1 MNKADIR
8 IMASPQR
15 AERVK
20 LLVEK
25 LGVSDCAVTWD
36 DRPKGG
42 GAMYTARI
50 KVLCRDVT
58 NKVR

>member
-1 MNKADIR
+1 MNKADMR
-8 IMASPQR
+8 IMASPKR

-25 LGVSDCAVTWD
+25 RGLSDSAVTWD